1 MEEIEVKFRV
11 DETGTLAEK
20 LRGLGFKLTAERHYE
35 HNFLLDDAA
44 GTLQKSGRV
53 LRVRQTP
60 DSHTITF
67 KGPMHTPSKA
77 KRREEIEC
85 RVESADTMLRI
96 LEQAGFQVRM
106 EYAKYRTAFEKD
118 SFHIALDETKA
129 GNYMEIEGPSDQAI
143 MQLAEKLGYS
153 EQNSVRQTYAELIGE
168 SRAG

>member
-11 DETGTLAEK
+11 HETGTIGEK
-20 LRGLGFKLTAERHYE
+20 LSGLGFKVTVERHHE
-35 HNFLLDDAA
+35 HNFLLDDGAE
-44 GTLQKSGRV
+44 TLQKTGRV
-53 LRVRQTP
+53 LRVRETP
-60 DSHTITF
+60 DSHTVTF
-67 KGPMHTPSKA
+67 KGPRHGASKV

-106 EYAKYRTAFEKD
+106 EYAKYRTVFGKD

-129 GNYMEIEGPSDQAI
+129 GNYMEIEGPSAQAI

-153 EQNSVRQTYAELIGE
+153 EQDSVRQTYAELIGE